1 MFPKISSANPRRA
14 RAIREV
20 DLFSLEGSSGVFM
33 RKIRAPRE
41 NLSENLA
48 KNFRGSDAFSANGAA
63 SQVRLGH
70 RPRDSI
76 VAELTS
82 AEGANQLRFQ
92 GSYKAGTNEPAI
104 ESRFQRWR
112 VFLCHTNLGRCPRLA
127 LNAAPLAL
135 NSKRRSGDRR
145 SLIAVI
151 PSNG

>member
-1 MFPKISSANPRRA
+1 MSPVNRRSA

-20 DLFSLEGSSGVFM
+20 DLFRFERNWGVFM
-33 RKIRAPRE
+33 RGIRAPRE

-63 SQVRLGH
+63 SQVSLGH

-82 AEGANQLRFQ
+82 AEGPNQLRFQ
-92 GSYKAGTNEPAI
+92 GSYKAGTNEPVI
-104 ESRFQRWR
+104 ESRFQRWQ
-112 VFLCHTNLGRCPRLA
+112 VFLCHIILGRSPRLV

-145 SLIAVI
+145 SLVAVVCGN
-151 PSNG
+151 S